1 MENTYH
7 SGMLLTTGNNNK
19 IIQLTVALKKKKK
32 QVVAGIDS
40 PVNDAIKGQTLSSAR
55 SSTTLA
61 LGPNA

>member
-40 PVNDAIKGQTLSSAR
+40 PVNDAIKGQTLSSA
-55 SSTTLA
+55 
-61 LGPNA
+61 